1 MGTEAFLFYFY
12 SMNDLPLNA
21 NYWNDRYQHQQTGWD
36 VGYVST
42 PLKEY
47 IDQLSN
53 KDIAILIPGCGNSY
67 EAAYLLQQGFNNI
80 TLIDISPLLT
90 QQLAEK
96 FSTYP
101 GNRLNIITG
110 NFFAL
115 EGQYDLI
122 LEQTFF
128 CALDPSLRKAYVQ
141 KMHSLLKPGGKLVG
155 VLFDRE
161 FEGGPP
167 FGGSQEEYKGLFAP
181 LFNIQVLA
189 PCYNSIKPRAGAEVF
204 IIASK

>member
-1 MGTEAFLFYFY
+1 
-12 SMNDLPLNA
+12 MNDLPLDA
-21 NYWNDRYQHQQTGWD
+21 TYWNDRYQQQQTGWD

-67 EAAYLLQQGFNNI
+67 EAEYLLQQGFTNI

-90 QQLAEK
+90 QQLGEK
-96 FSTYP
+96 FSEYM
-101 GNRLNIITG
+101 GNQLNIITG
-110 NFFAL
+110 DFFAL

-128 CALDPSLRKAYVQ
+128 CALEPSLRDEYVR

-155 VLFDRE
+155 VLFDRM

-189 PCYNSIKPRAGAEVF
+189 PCYNSIKPRTGTEVF
-204 IIASK
+204 MIAQKAENMLR